1 MNGRLRLINLY
12 VCLQGSVG
20 FHGAA
25 GVPGEKGRRVRPVL
39 TFGLLWN
46 INFSQTVHRLSTVF
60 LTASLQ
66 GPAGQPG
73 SGGQRGPNVSI

>member
-1 MNGRLRLINLY
+1 MNRRLRLINLY

-20 FHGAA
+20 FPGAA
-25 GVPGEKGRRVRPVL
+25 GAPGDKGRRVRAML
-39 TFGLLWN
+39 TFEPLQNG
-46 INFSQTVHRLSTVF
+46 NFSMTVHKVRTAF
-60 LTASLQ
+60 LTSSMQ

>member
-20 FHGAA
+20 FPGAA
-25 GVPGEKGRRVRPVL
+25 GVPGEKGRRVRAML
-39 TFGLLWN
+39 TFELLRN
-46 INFSQTVHRLSTVF
+46 VNFSQTVHELSTAF
-60 LTASLQ
+60 LTSSMQ